1 MAEKVDR
8 RVRKTKA
15 QLRAGLAR
23 LMQKKSIKEITVK
36 ELVDEVDINR
46 STFYLH
52 YSDIY
57 QLLEEI
63 FLTEAQKS
71 VEKMEVG
78 QSWEEGLKTGL
89 CFVKENKKLIY
100 HVYNSLHRE
109 TIERYLYSVS
119 LDFAGKFIDN
129 VSKTLKL
136 SVSDDDKKFIA
147 SFYKYAIVGIVLDWL
162 EGGMKNDPDEL
173 IERMSKLLSGTL
185 KTVLENAVKK

>member
-1 MAEKVDR
+1 
-8 RVRKTKA
+8 
-15 QLRAGLAR
+15 
-23 LMQKKSIKEITVK
+23 
-36 ELVDEVDINR
+36 
-46 STFYLH
+46 
-52 YSDIY
+52 
-57 QLLEEI
+57 
-63 FLTEAQKS
+63 
-71 VEKMEVG
+71 MEVG

-89 CFVKENKKLIY
+89 CFVKGNKKLIY

-129 VSKTLKL
+129 VSKALKL

-162 EGGMKNDPDEL
+162 EGGMKNEPDEL
-173 IERMSKLLSGTL
+173 IERLSKLLSGTL

>member
-1 MAEKVDR
+1 MSEL
-8 RVRKTKA
+8 TK
-15 QLRAGLAR
+15 RAI
-23 LMQKKSIKEITVK
+23 QESFKKLLSNQPLDKITVK
-36 ELVDEVDINR
+36 NITDDCGVNR
-46 STFYLH
+46 NTFYYH

-57 QLLEEI
+57 QLLDEI

-100 HVYNSLHRE
+100 HVYSSLHRE

-129 VSKTLKL
+129 VSKMLKL

-162 EGGMKNDPDEL
+162 EGGMKNEPDEL